1 MMRKGVDAAQI
12 LAIVLAL
19 PEQHPKRNSLIN
31 LMNTALVRSGALPA
45 DKEEKFLT
53 ILKDLQKEGA
63 I

>member
-1 MMRKGVDAAQI
+1 MRKGIDAAQI

-31 LMNTALVRSGALPA
+31 LMNTAFNQSRVLPV
-45 DKEEKFLT
+45 DKEEKFLN